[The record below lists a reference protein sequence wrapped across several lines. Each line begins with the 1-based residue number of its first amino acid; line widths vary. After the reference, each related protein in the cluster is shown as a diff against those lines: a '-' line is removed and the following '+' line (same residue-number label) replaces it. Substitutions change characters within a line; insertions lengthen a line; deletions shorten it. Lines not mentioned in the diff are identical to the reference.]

1 MSKPNYGEIFTRRW
15 VVDSMLDTVGYTSDR
30 DLTKLVAVEPS
41 VGSGA
46 FWIPM
51 VERLLLSAGR
61 RGIAVAQLEN
71 CLRGHDLQREHVET
85 CVKASASMLVA
96 L

>member
-1 MSKPNYGEIFTRRW
+1 MIAPNYGEVFTRRW
-15 VVDSMLDTVGYTSDR
+15 VVDAMLDLVGYTADR

-51 VERLLLSAGR
+51 VERLLESASR
-61 RGIAVAQLEN
+61 RGIAPIQLRN
-71 CLRGHDLQREHVET
+71 CLRGYDL
-85 CVKASASMLVA
+85 
-96 L
+96 